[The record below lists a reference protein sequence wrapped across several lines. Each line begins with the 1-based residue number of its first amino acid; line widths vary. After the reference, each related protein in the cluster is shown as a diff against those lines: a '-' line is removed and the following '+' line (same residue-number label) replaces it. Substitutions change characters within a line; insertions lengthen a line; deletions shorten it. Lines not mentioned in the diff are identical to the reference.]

1 MSTTK
6 DLALKV
12 AESCRAI
19 YDDNFPMNRQAV
31 EEGIATQSEYTN
43 SLFSFSILSYMAA
56 NDMSYVEA
64 ASALFPEIGE
74 AAKDW
79 SEEKVAEYEQGTIRN
94 AFRIL
99 WK

>member
-12 AESCRAI
+12 AESCRTI

-31 EEGIATQSEYTN
+31 EEGLVPQSEYTN

-56 NDMSYVEA
+56 NDMSYAEA
-64 ASALFPEIGE
+64 VTALFPGLGE
-74 AAKDW
+74 VVENW
-79 SEEKVAEYEQGTIRN
+79 SEEKIAEHEQGTIRH